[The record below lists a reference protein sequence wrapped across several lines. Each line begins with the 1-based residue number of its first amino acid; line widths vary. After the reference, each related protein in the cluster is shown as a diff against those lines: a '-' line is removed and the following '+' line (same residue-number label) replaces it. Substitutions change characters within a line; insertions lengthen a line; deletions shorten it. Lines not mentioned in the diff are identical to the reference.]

1 MTRSPPIIMLSF
13 PHLAEAVGSTQRKF
27 LQRFLQAAI
36 TLLMLHMSWMCLA
49 PGVHEGCTAPCTQSL
64 YHPLSLVVL
73 SQASLS
79 SYLAPLKTHF
89 GAFPSRNQLTIQL
102 SLAVPGSPTSL
113 GLEKKMRK
121 ERRDHWSS
129 GTSHQDGMNSCN
141 AGALISVGECRL
153 PLSRTFSLL
162 LQRSLLLVHQHLR
175 NLLNLIMTRWFF
187 NSVRLAKICSPWI
200 TGILCLHSRLSLS
213 AWAALTLNWHVNRK
227 ENGKRYRT
235 CSFLDGIFLWLSRM
249 GRLCAV
255 SHCKTYSWLEGAEH
269 LLTFDW
275 SFLSHFPP
283 SVSIGLVCLNDSIVH
298 FCAVVK
304 SVAFHMTKTCSYVLA
319 MK

>member
-102 SLAVPGSPTSL
+102 SLAVPGSPTLL
-113 GLEKKMRK
+113 GLEKKMRR

-129 GTSHQDGMNSCN
+129 GTSHQDGMNSCS

-175 NLLNLIMTRWFF
+175 SLLNLIMTRWFF

-200 TGILCLHSRLSLS
+200 TGILCLHSRLLLS

-249 GRLCAV
+249 GGCVQSVTVQLIVDWKAQNIS
-255 SHCKTYSWLEGAEH
+255 SH
-269 LLTFDW
+269 LTGL
-275 SFLSHFPP
+275 SFPTFPP
-283 SVSIGLVCLNDSIVH
+283 LCFHWLSLFEWFHRTL
-298 FCAVVK
+298 FC
-304 SVAFHMTKTCSYVLA
+304 CC
-319 MK
+319 